1 MTTFPGV
8 ISYPIPIYQNVPI
21 REDFYKPRRF
31 DIEEITL
38 GRTTIVETT
47 VDHDYVIGQQVRLI
61 IPASCGCIQLN
72 EVKAYVI
79 EIPSQIE
86 VRLDLDTSVGVDQYI
101 TSTDPMV
108 VAQILAIGDI
118 NQGAINT
125 NGRFSTSPL
134 IPASFQNISP
144 Q

>member
-1 MTTFPGV
+1 MTALPGV

-31 DIEEITL
+31 NIEEITL
-38 GRTTIVETT
+38 GQTTIVETT

-61 IPASCGCIQLN
+61 IPPSCGCIQLN
-72 EVKAYVI
+72 EAQGYVI
-79 EIPSQIE
+79 EVPSQIG
-86 VRLDLDTSVGVDQYI
+86 VRIDINSSVGVDPYT
-101 TSTDPMV
+101 TSTSPIV

-118 NQGAINT
+118 NQGAINA
-125 NGRFSTSPL
+125 NGRSMTSTL
-134 IPASFQNISP
+134 IPGSFQNISP